1 MTKTNKQTPRPVRAF
16 EENQRKEDKKTS
28 SVDYETTKPSDPK
41 SSNKNIR
48 IETRQ
53 TKSEVNISRLV
64 AVIPKGRKIK
74 IIFAFR
80 ENLEE
85 EEEEEEESTMTRLQS
100 NGADWNSR
108 SVIRVY
114 EEDNKTCRSLTGEE
128 KISHR
133 DRSDNLDK
141 LAGKNREYAEGY
153 KDLLVHATDIGL

>member
-1 MTKTNKQTPRPVRAF
+1 M
-16 EENQRKEDKKTS
+16 
-28 SVDYETTKPSDPK
+28 
-41 SSNKNIR
+41 
-48 IETRQ
+48 
-53 TKSEVNISRLV
+53 
-64 AVIPKGRKIK
+64 IPKGRKIK

-80 ENLEE
+80 ENLEEEE

-108 SVIRVY
+108 SVTRVY

-133 DRSDNLDK
+133 DRSDNLSK

>member
-1 MTKTNKQTPRPVRAF
+1 MKLQNRVIQSHLTKTL
-16 EENQRKEDKKTS
+16 
-28 SVDYETTKPSDPK
+28 
-41 SSNKNIR
+41 

-85 EEEEEEESTMTRLQS
+85 EEEESTMTRLQS

-108 SVIRVY
+108 SATRVY
-114 EEDNKTCRSLTGEE
+114 EEDNKTYRSLTGEE